1 MKRGF
6 TIGLFALSLFFALCS
21 PDKEKK
27 SAPDTSVQKADTAIS
42 IRLAGSL
49 EFNRSYSFIQ
59 SPSMS
64 EKEKDRL
71 LKEVSESN
79 PLLSRSPGNDSIFRK
94 RFEELGIVKGKELL
108 LNNFRDS
115 DKPDST
121 LTTATGKEI
130 RVHFKKDTVRGTDNR
145 IVVVG
150 DNATAETNAA
160 IYYNLKYA
168 LLDIIPGGNKEIVIL
183 NYHYL
188 SNNELYY
195 LDVYEI
201 KTKD

>member
-1 MKRGF
+1 MNS
-6 TIGLFALSLFFALCS
+6 T
-21 PDKEKK
+21 E
-27 SAPDTSVQKADTAIS
+27 AI
-42 IRLAGSL
+42 
-49 EFNRSYSFIQ
+49 
-59 SPSMS
+59 P
-64 EKEKDRL
+64 
-71 LKEVSESN
+71 
-79 PLLSRSPGNDSIFRK
+79 PGNDSIFRK

-201 KTKD
+201 KIKD